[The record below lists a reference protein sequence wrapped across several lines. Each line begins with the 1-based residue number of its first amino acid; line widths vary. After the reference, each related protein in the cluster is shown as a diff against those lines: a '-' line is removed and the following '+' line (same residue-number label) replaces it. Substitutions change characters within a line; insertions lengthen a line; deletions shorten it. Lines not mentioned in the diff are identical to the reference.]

1 MTRMKKNKKPGRV
14 GGAGARLVA
23 VASAVAMFLAVAVG
37 GSAIAAT
44 PTNSASPSEITK
56 TAVPKTVTAND
67 GVSLGVP
74 QHTKTVSAPDKDG
87 KYTVSLNVTGAVDSS
102 TSTTSKPLDIVLV
115 LDESGSMEGS
125 ISDGDGTTKQQAL
138 VTAVDSFLDMTA
150 KANEQLPTNAEKHQ
164 VSLVKF
170 ASDKSDQIG
179 NNKYQWWNGDDSRWY
194 NVNYSQIVSG
204 FTTDFNGLK
213 KTVDQLTPSGAT
225 RADYGL
231 QKAQDVLRNKRA
243 DAKQVVLFFTDGVPT
258 SQSDFDNQVASDA
271 ITTARE
277 MKQAGTDI
285 YSVGVVDGADPG
297 NTTDKSVNSFLNAV
311 SSNYPNATLTKGN
324 WNRWNW
330 NLGQGGN
337 QGYYQAASSAEELK
351 SVFDKIQQQITTTVL
366 YQGVRIEDALSKD
379 NWVTFTG
386 ANNAPEFTYS
396 KTVNGKTTNYTPANT
411 ATVADN
417 GKIVWYPEGQNGQLE
432 AGTTY
437 TVNFTVKATQKAY
450 DAAAANHKDDSA
462 ATGNNNFYTND
473 NNTAKV
479 FYKTVT
485 SVNGQPTV
493 SGENNT
499 PYNKPLITLPTSTI
513 TVTKTW
519 ADGNEQHGSDTV
531 TVQLKQDGKNY
542 GDAVTLHAADG
553 WKHEFTVPAGPD
565 GHQYTVTEQSVD
577 GYDSSVSVSVSTTPS
592 SADNGV
598 ITLKG
603 LDEQRGAAAITN
615 TASSVTLP
623 ATDLKVTKQVE
634 GHAAANDFGFTLA
647 CETTKDQNA
656 GSCKDVSGLNN
667 NGQLNATVSK
677 DDLANSGESAE
688 ASFGT
693 ASQNLKFKV
702 PSGNAT
708 EVVYTF
714 KITEN
719 GADKAPAGW
728 QYDTAEHIVTVTVA
742 KNADG
747 KWAATVSGNNPT
759 FVNRYVAV
767 AALPLTGGTTG
778 RAWMVAA
785 GVLLALAGGAGYVAW
800 RRRMTI

>member
-56 TAVPKTVTAND
+56 TAVPKTVATND

-74 QHTKTVSAPDKDG
+74 QHTKIVNAPDKDG

-115 LDESGSMEGS
+115 LDESGSMENS
-125 ISDGDGTTKQQAL
+125 ISYSDRTTKQQAL

-150 KANEQLPTNAEKHQ
+150 KANEQLPANAEKHQ

-179 NNKYQWWNGDDSRWY
+179 NDTNWRGY
-194 NVNYSQIVSG
+194 NYSQIVSG
-204 FTTDFNGLK
+204 FTTDFNGLRN
-213 KTVDQLTPSGAT
+213 TVGQLKPSGAT

-258 SQSDFDNQVASDA
+258 SQRDFDNQVASDA
-271 ITTARE
+271 ITAARE

-311 SSNYPNATLTKGN
+311 SSNYPNATLTKDN

-337 QGYYQAASSAEELK
+337 QGYYQSASSAEELK

-396 KTVNGKTTNYTPANT
+396 KTVNGKTTDYTPDNK
-411 ATVADN
+411 ATVDGN

-437 TVNFTVKATQKAY
+437 TVNFTVKTTQKAY

-473 NNTAKV
+473 NDTAKV

-493 SGENNT
+493 SDENNT

-513 TVTKTW
+513 IVTKTW
-519 ADGNEQHGSDTV
+519 ADGNEQHGSDAV
-531 TVQLKQDGKNY
+531 TVHLKQDGKNY
-542 GDAVTLHAADG
+542 GDAVTLNAADE
-553 WKHEFTVPAGPD
+553 WRHDFTVPAGPD

-577 GYDSSVSVSVSTTPS
+577 GYDSSVSVSVSTAPS

-603 LDEQRGAAAITN
+603 LDEQKGAAAITN
-615 TASSVTLP
+615 TASSVMLP
-623 ATDLKVTKQVE
+623 AADLKVTKQVK

-647 CETTKDQNA
+647 CETTNDQNA
-656 GSCKDVSGLNN
+656 GSCKNVSGLDS
-667 NGQLNATVSK
+667 NGQLRATVSK
-677 DDLANSGESAE
+677 DVLAKSNDSAE

-693 ASQNLKFKV
+693 TNQNLKFKV
-702 PSGNAT
+702 PSGSAN

-719 GADKAPAGW
+719 GADNAPAGW

-747 KWAATVSGNNPT
+747 KWAATVSGNNPK

-778 RAWMVAA
+778 RAWIVAA